1 MGHKYKDKYISIKDI
16 YKNIKINIYKHI
28 DYSLYY
34 NIIKRYFEIED
45 KESVISEFISQLNY
59 KIRGLYFVPIN
70 INYSNILY
78 MFKDNE
84 LKINIK
90 TVNKKPVLNF
100 NGASNLKIQDEKSS
114 LSARYAFADKST
126 LRYPSKSITMPDK
139 TVSFTLTNDAF
150 ESVKKLY
157 TNLSLPDIAFKG
169 EGGKIKLVALDKK
182 NSNSNESSIVV
193 GETDIEFTAYI
204 KAENMKIIPGEYDV
218 ALSKAKIAHFK
229 NKKVHVQYWIALEA
243 DSSF

>member
-1 MGHKYKDKYISIKDI
+1 MKISENTISILRNFSDI
-16 YKNIKINIYKHI
+16 NANILFTPGKTLQTMSTMKNIMAKADVEEN
-28 DYSLYY
+28 
-34 NIIKRYFEIED
+34 FE
-45 KESVISEFISQLNY
+45 SEFGIYDLPEFLRALDSFQQ
-59 KIRGLYFVPIN
+59 P
-70 INYSNILY
+70 
-78 MFKDNE
+78 M
-84 LKINIK
+84 
-90 TVNKKPVLNF
+90 LNF
-100 NGASNLKIQDEKSS
+100 NGSANLKIKDEKSS

-126 LRYPSKSITMPDK
+126 LRYPTKVISMPDK
-139 TVSFTLTNDAF
+139 TVTFTLKDSDY